1 MAKKISTSLKFYYDE
16 ELFNNRWASELDPT
30 SLALLQ
36 SGAMVESSEI
46 AAMIS
51 GGGNYYTIPFYKDIE
66 GEELNY
72 DGATDITDDDTED
85 GKQSGVVYGR
95 AKGWRNTIFINDFTG
110 ADPMAN
116 ILARIQKWRG
126 KKMQARIVKILEA
139 VLSTTKFADAQGANV
154 MKDEWAKHVMDI
166 SSEDTNVTQANQ
178 IQLTT
183 LRDLAVQALGDNA
196 DEFSVAIM
204 HSQVANKLSQYN
216 VLEYFKYNDARG
228 QELDVKVGR
237 NGNMII
243 FICDEVP
250 TDGDGETKAVAYT
263 TYVLGRGV
271 LLHASAPV
279 EKPSD
284 VAYDPK
290 EKGGVERLYT
300 RYRETVHPNGFSF
313 GMTSLPI
320 SPTDEQLGNKENWT
334 LEMNP
339 KNIAIAKLV
348 CNINL

>member
-1 MAKKISTSLKFYYDE
+1 MSKYVSASLKFYYDE
-16 ELFNNRWASELDPT
+16 EIFNNRWASELDPT
-30 SLALLQ
+30 TLALLE
-36 SGAMVESSEI
+36 SGAMVESAEI
-46 AAMIS
+46 ASMIA

-72 DGATDITDDDTED
+72 DGATDITSDDTES

-95 AKGWRNTIFINDFTG
+95 AKGWRNTIFVNDFTS

-126 KKMQARIVKILEA
+126 KKMQKRVTSILNAILGITGEGE
-139 VLSTTKFADAQGANV
+139 FAGWENH
-154 MKDEWAKHVMDI
+154 KEDI
-166 SSEDTNVTQANQ
+166 SSASTTVTEENQ
-178 IQLTT
+178 IGLTT
-183 LRDLAVQALGDNA
+183 LRSLAVKALGDNA
-196 DEFSVAIM
+196 DKFEISIM
-204 HSQVANKLSQYN
+204 HSAVADRLSQFN

-237 NGNMII
+237 NGNMVI
-243 FICDEVP
+243 FVTDEVP
-250 TDGDGETKAVAYT
+250 NEVDDNGNIKYT
-263 TYVLGRGV
+263 TFVLGKGV

-284 VAYDPK
+284 LVYDAK
-290 EKGGVERLYT
+290 KNGGTEELIT

-313 GMTSLPI
+313 VMTNLPV
-320 SPTDEQLGNKENWT
+320 SPTDAQLADTANWK

-339 KNIAIAKLV
+339 KNIAIAQLIS
-348 CNINL
+348 N

>member
-1 MAKKISTSLKFYYDE
+1 MSKYISNSLKFYYDE

-30 SLALLQ
+30 TLAFLE
-36 SGAMVESSEI
+36 SGAMVESAEI
-46 AAMIS
+46 ASMIA

-72 DGATDITDDDTED
+72 DGATDIVSDDTES

-95 AKGWRNTIFINDFTG
+95 AKGWKNTIFVNDFTS

-116 ILARIQKWRG
+116 IIARIQKWRG
-126 KKMQARIVKILEA
+126 KKMQKRIVGILNA
-139 VLSTTKFADAQGANV
+139 VLGITGEGAFASWENH
-154 MKDEWAKHVMDI
+154 KEDI
-166 SSEDTNVTQANQ
+166 SSATTTVTEENQ
-178 IQLTT
+178 IGLTT
-183 LRDLAVQALGDNA
+183 LRNLAVKALGDNA
-196 DEFSVAIM
+196 DLFEVAIM
-204 HSQVANKLSQYN
+204 HSNVANKLSEFN

-237 NGNMII
+237 SGNMVI
-243 FICDEVP
+243 FVTDEVP
-250 TDGDGETKAVAYT
+250 TEVDGSNIKYT
-263 TYVLGRGV
+263 TFALGRGV

-284 VAYDPK
+284 YVYDAK
-290 EKGGVERLYT
+290 KNGGTEELIT

-313 GMTSLPI
+313 VMSNLPI
-320 SPTDEQLGNKENWT
+320 SPTDAQLADSANWK

-339 KNIAIAKLV
+339 KNIAIAQLIS
-348 CNINL
+348 N